1 MEDIEQKREA
11 IRLRKKQEEEN
22 RNNPEFVQQTKT
34 EVEPIQPEEE
44 EEIKQ
49 EFLAFA
55 RVFSGTLKKGQT
67 LFILSPKHNSED
79 FIGKNIDLNSS
90 IEEIAAISKHVIK
103 FTVNDIYLMMGRE
116 LELIDQVPCGNIVAI
131 GSLENLVLKS
141 ATLSNTLFC
150 PSFTSMY
157 LQTSPIVRVAIE
169 PKNPC
174 NYLLI
179 IIINQFLLNF
189 IFLS

>member
-34 EVEPIQPEEE
+34 EVESIQPEEE
-44 EEIKQ
+44 EDIKQ

-116 LELIDQVPCGNIVAI
+116 LEIIDQVPCGNIVAI

-174 NYLLI
+174 NYLLT
-179 IIINQFLLNF
+179 IINQFSLNF
-189 IFLS
+189 IFF